1 MSLSAGNPPSKLA
14 SLIPELRHPIA
25 AACAGLILAGWIV
38 AVALGAHIAPHGMS
52 EFVSDETFAPI
63 SSSSFLGTDYLGRDM
78 LSRVLIGARI
88 TIGVAVLA
96 TFLAYTVGG
105 TLGMLAAIQGGWYDF
120 ATSRVVEVALSLPKM
135 IVALVVIAAVGPSI
149 GILAVLAGLIYAAG
163 VFRIVR
169 ALSADVMVLDFVR
182 AARAR
187 GEGVVWLAFGE
198 ILPNI
203 AMPLAVDFALR
214 LSFAI
219 LFISSLSFLGLGVQP
234 PLADW
239 GGLVRENLSGLGVG
253 SFAALYPAFAI
264 ASVSVALN
272 LLVDAFGTLPE
283 AGKES

>member
-1 MSLSAGNPPSKLA
+1 MGLNAGNLSSRLVA
-14 SLIPELRHPIA
+14 FLPEFRHPFA
-25 AACAGLILAGWIV
+25 AACAALVLAGWTV
-38 AVALGAHIAPHGMS
+38 AVALGPHIAPHGIS
-52 EFVSDETFAPI
+52 EFVSDETFGPI
-63 SSSSFLGTDYLGRDM
+63 SITSLLGTDYLGRDM

-88 TIGVAVLA
+88 TIGAAVLA
-96 TFLAYTVGG
+96 TLLAYAVGG
-105 TLGMLAAIQGGWYDF
+105 TLGMLAAIHGRWFDF
-120 ATSRVVEVALSLPKM
+120 AASRVVEVALSLPKM

-149 GILAVLAGLIYAAG
+149 GNLIVLAGLVYAAG

-169 ALSADVMVLDFVR
+169 ALSADVVVLDFVR

-187 GEGVVWLAFGE
+187 GEGALWLAFGE

-253 SFAALYPAFAI
+253 SFAAIYPALAI